1 MDDYRELKPE
11 DLVEDPAF
19 RAWVYHGTGAEAWN
33 EWVNEHPDHAQA
45 ADLAR
50 NILASVRGELDSF
63 PGSEVKNRVQRILES
78 LDAGRSGTH
87 PADRSAN
94 HRDRRLWWQAAA
106 AGLVLAAGL
115 GALIYTRLPEAP
127 AEKKSVA
134 FVRAPGTSDQ
144 THLEIVNDS
153 ESPRLVNLPDGSSV
167 LLKRASGIRFP
178 RQFAVAKREVELSG
192 EAFFEVKKNP
202 EHPFFVYAGQ
212 MVTRVIGTSF
222 TIRSYQSDATAKIRV
237 KTGKVSVWAAETVLT
252 ASQEPSTGIQELV
265 LEPNQQAEFSRSD
278 LKFAL
283 LENDR
288 PEVAPIPIEQMS
300 FEFRRTA
307 VSDVFEAIRTAYQVD
322 IRYDAGLLRRCSV
335 TASLGDEPLTEKL
348 NMICE
353 VIGATYR
360 EKNGKI
366 YIEAGGC
373 E

>member
-1 MDDYRELKPE
+1 MKNDRELKPE

-19 RAWVYHGTGAEAWN
+19 RAWIYHGAGHNAWN
-33 EWVNEHPDHAQA
+33 EWISEHPDHAQA

-50 NILASVRGELDSF
+50 NILLSVRGELDDIPEPEVKHRVRNIVATIDEGGSDIRSLTGNREGNTGRALRWVAAAVLAIATGVGALLYTGRASV
-63 PGSEVKNRVQRILES
+63 PGEDSPVSAQTGSE
-78 LDAGRSGTH
+78 
-87 PADRSAN
+87 DRSPYVEVYS
-94 HRDRRLWWQAAA
+94 
-106 AGLVLAAGL
+106 G
-115 GALIYTRLPEAP
+115 
-127 AEKKSVA
+127 
-134 FVRAPGTSDQ
+134 
-144 THLEIVNDS
+144 S
-153 ESPRLVNLPDGSSV
+153 ENQKLVNLPDGSSV

-178 RQFAVAKREVELSG
+178 RQFDAGKREVVLSG

-202 EHPFFVYAGQ
+202 DHPFFVYAGE
-212 MVTRVIGTSF
+212 MVTRVVGTSF
-222 TIRSYQSDATAKIRV
+222 TIRAYENDATAKIRV
-237 KTGKVSVWAAETVLT
+237 KTGRVSVSAAETALND
-252 ASQEPSTGIQELV
+252 SGKTGVKELV

-288 PEVAPIPIEQMS
+288 TEIAPIPIEQMS

-307 VSDVFEAIRTAYQVD
+307 VSDVLEAIKTAYQVD

-335 TASLGDEPLTEKL
+335 TASLGDEPLPEKL

-353 VIGATYR
+353 VIGATYQER
-360 EKNGKI
+360 NGKI